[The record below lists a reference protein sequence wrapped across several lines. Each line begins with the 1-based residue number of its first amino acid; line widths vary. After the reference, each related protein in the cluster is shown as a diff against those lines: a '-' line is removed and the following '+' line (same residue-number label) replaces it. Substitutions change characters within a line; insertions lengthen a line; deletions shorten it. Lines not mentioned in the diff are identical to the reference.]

1 MIRHCLIF
9 SEKFLTDH
17 KHDRKVKIENN
28 DSDRE
33 FQVRLCTKLQSLS
46 VANTPFTVPAIVTP
60 EGLSTFFKELLEK
73 NTETEEVSL

>member
-1 MIRHCLIF
+1 MA
-9 SEKFLTDH
+9 EKS
-17 KHDRKVKIENN
+17 KSENN